1 MINLASPPSAS
12 SYSLLSIRSEKR
24 NRSPTHSGPSTKR
37 KPLATITG
45 SSPGLMIAS
54 MAGSS
59 RSTPVIFAS
68 GAASAAGFAPVSGAA
83 GEQAARARPDTKARP
98 IMDFMCRYSSCHAG
112 PATAAHPQ
120 NQHRRPTRLAAHAC
134 KHRSPENDC
143 SLFAAG
149 LSMAQTRAARVA
161 GDQVDGLGR
170 CRRGGPAER
179 RTTSSASRI
188 RSRSIACDDSRSMSC
203 SMAPKPIW

>member
-98 IMDFMCRYSSCHAG
+98 IVDFMCRYSSCYAG
-112 PATAAHPQ
+112 PATAAPPRTNIDALPGLLPMPANADRLKTIVHSLPPGCQ
-120 NQHRRPTRLAAHAC
+120 WRKRGQHAWRGIRWMGWAGAGAA
-134 KHRSPENDC
+134 
-143 SLFAAG
+143 
-149 LSMAQTRAARVA
+149 AQPN
-161 GDQVDGLGR
+161 
-170 CRRGGPAER
+170 GGPPVRPPGSDRVQLLVMTAE
-179 RTTSSASRI
+179 A
-188 RSRSIACDDSRSMSC
+188 
-203 SMAPKPIW
+203 